1 MRLGIRTPHDHCW
14 AHRWKSPVLRKEDA
28 TREEKPQKHLHRDL
42 QKTKGQ
48 VGAALARDD
57 VVKIEHTYSTPT
69 ETHNPMESHA
79 TIASW
84 DAPDRLTIYDATQYV
99 KGVQGIVAQAFR

>member
-1 MRLGIRTPHDHCW
+1 M
-14 AHRWKSPVLRKEDA
+14 LRKEDA
-28 TREEKPQKHLHRDL
+28 TREEKPHKHLHRDL

-57 VVKIEHTYSTPT
+57 VVKVEHTYSTPT
-69 ETHNPMESHA
+69 ETHNSMESHA

-99 KGVQGIVAQAFR
+99 KGVQGIVRKRSGCREIMCA